1 MLIFIFI
8 VSIIILLILFI
19 KKSENFTACEK
30 IAWELNFP
38 KPIEFNFS
46 DRPTSIINNC
56 NFSRPW
62 CVNKF
67 NWPVPCPCPNLD
79 PYTKEIGPVPV
90 LNTSQGAY
98 TPSKFCPGPGLC

>member
-1 MLIFIFI
+1 MLFL
-8 VSIIILLILFI
+8 IIIAVIILVLVLLVS
-19 KKSENFTACEK
+19 KTENFTPCEK

-46 DRPTSIINNC
+46 DKPTTIINNC

-67 NWPVPCPCPNLD
+67 GWPVPCPCPNLD
-79 PYTKEIGPVPV
+79 PYIKEIGPTPV

-98 TPSKFCPGPGLC
+98 TPSKFTPGNGIY